1 MRAED
6 MRAAEEVLNAGV
18 KLISTVHGGDM
29 EDLQTRPYLRELV
42 EKGIFER
49 YVFLSRRRGT
59 GTVEEIRNSS
69 KELLWKEDGA

>member
-1 MRAED
+1 
-6 MRAAEEVLNAGV
+6 
-18 KLISTVHGGDM
+18 M

-69 KELLWKEDGA
+69 KELLWKGDGA